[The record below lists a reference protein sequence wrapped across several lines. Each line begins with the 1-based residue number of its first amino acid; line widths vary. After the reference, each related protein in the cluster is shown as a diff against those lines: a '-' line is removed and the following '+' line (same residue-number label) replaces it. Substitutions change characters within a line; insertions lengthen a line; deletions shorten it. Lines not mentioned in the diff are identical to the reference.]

1 MFKRREYMSEKE
13 IVLYV
18 GQEGLLGLDTVFI
31 RNL

>member
-1 MFKRREYMSEKE
+1 MSEKE

-18 GQEGLLGLDTVFI
+18 GQEGLLGLDTVVI